1 MESDLLSSVQG
12 QFDII
17 CANILYDI
25 LKLLFINDAKSLK
38 AIIKTTTTLIFSGLI
53 LKQYDDFIQLIKANG
68 FEKIEEQNEGDW
80 LSIAVKLKN
89 L

>member
-1 MESDLLSSVQG
+1 
-12 QFDII
+12 
-17 CANILYDI
+17 
-25 LKLLFINDAKSLK
+25 
-38 AIIKTTTTLIFSGLI
+38 LIFSGLI
-53 LKQYDDFIQLIKANG
+53 LKKYDDFIQLIKANG